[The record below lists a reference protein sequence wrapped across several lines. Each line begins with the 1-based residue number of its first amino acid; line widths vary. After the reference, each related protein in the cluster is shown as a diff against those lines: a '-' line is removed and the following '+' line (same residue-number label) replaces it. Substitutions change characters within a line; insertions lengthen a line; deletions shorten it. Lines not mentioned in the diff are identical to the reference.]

1 MTDNIDILIY
11 KLYNLEKEKL
21 NYRGEIMTVK
31 LTIENANEDLIKD
44 IKSNAKISKS
54 KVKIQE
60 EKGIDKAIKSY
71 KKEKDNLK
79 IYKNFKEFEKYL

>member
-1 MTDNIDILIY
+1 M
-11 KLYNLEKEKL
+11 
-21 NYRGEIMTVK
+21 
-31 LTIENANEDLIKD
+31 
-44 IKSNAKISKS
+44 AKISKS

-79 IYKNFKEFEKYL
+79 IYKNFEEFEKDL

>member
-1 MTDNIDILIY
+1 
-11 KLYNLEKEKL
+11 
-21 NYRGEIMTVK
+21 MTVK
-31 LTIENANEDLIKD
+31 LTIENANEDLIKA
-44 IKSNAKISKS
+44 IKSIAKISKS

-79 IYKNFKEFEKYL
+79 TYKNFEEFEKDL

>member
-1 MTDNIDILIY
+1 M
-11 KLYNLEKEKL
+11 EKGKL

-31 LTIENANEDLIKD
+31 LTIENANEDLIKA
-44 IKSNAKISKS
+44 IKSIAKISKS

-79 IYKNFKEFEKYL
+79 TYKNFEEFEKDL

>member
-31 LTIENANEDLIKD
+31 LTIENANKDLIKA
-44 IKSNAKISKS
+44 IKSIAKISKS
-54 KVKIQE
+54 KVKIQ

>member
-1 MTDNIDILIY
+1 
-11 KLYNLEKEKL
+11 
-21 NYRGEIMTVK
+21 MTVK
-31 LTIENANEDLIKD
+31 LTIENANEDLIKA
-44 IKSNAKISKS
+44 IKSMAKISKS

-79 IYKNFKEFEKYL
+79 IYKNFEEFEKDL